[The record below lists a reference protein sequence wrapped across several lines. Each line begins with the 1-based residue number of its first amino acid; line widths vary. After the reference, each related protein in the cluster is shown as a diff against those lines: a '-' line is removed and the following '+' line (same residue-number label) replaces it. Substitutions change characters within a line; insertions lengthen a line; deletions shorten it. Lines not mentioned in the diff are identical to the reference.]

1 MVFPFASPQGCLHW
15 ITIIHHKS
23 LKMNLLPVSQWDDNL
38 LSCNF
43 VTAVYIHTFWKLDI
57 HLPLCHVP
65 QITREHEKPCGQGE
79 LVCLK
84 GMDIITVGPHQLTSQ
99 LFSISG
105 FLIEIIYDRHI
116 SRMIIIGK
124 VKKKN
129 LYVTLSEAQSILL
142 KTWLSFKL
150 NFVCDLPLLY
160 VTFISSLTECSFPLL
175 LCDNILKSQITNRKV
190 Y

>member
-1 MVFPFASPQGCLHW
+1 M
-15 ITIIHHKS
+15 I
-23 LKMNLLPVSQWDDNL
+23 LLPVSRWDDHL
-38 LSCNF
+38 LSCNV
-43 VTAVYIHTFWKLDI
+43 VTAVYIHTSWNSDI

-65 QITREHEKPCGQGE
+65 QITREHEKPRGQGQ

-84 GMDIITVGPHQLTSQ
+84 GMDIITVGPHQLTNQ

-105 FLIEIIYDRHI
+105 FLTEIIYDRDI

-129 LYVTLSEAQSILL
+129 LYLSLSEAQSILY

-175 LCDNILKSQITNRKV
+175 LRDNILKSQITNRKD